1 MSRIVSP
8 GPDEPTPLNPI
19 FEPLPED
26 SLIYEPLRTIV
37 HSMRVLGYMPFVL
50 WSLLRHPRRTVG
62 LASAYYF
69 LRNTST
75 TWNESVRRFVALGS
89 SSKPRLIRAQSKP
102 YDKSKQYL
110 LAAHPHGILN
120 FGWWNLIARFGLDLV
135 DGIKL
140 VFCMAP
146 AVQYYPLYGEIFGD
160 RAKDPSAE
168 TIRKVLRT
176 TSFSPAILPGG
187 KNLLIYGFTPLPPL
201 PTLRPGHAHPTI
213 EYNYIADRMGFV
225 RLAIEHKIDIIPA
238 YSFGLNDMYVTFA
251 RWRQWRAIKAQAWG
265 LPMVFWTGPMGG
277 WIMNN
282 PFTEAVTVVTFD
294 PFPASSYTLDQVEQA
309 HEDYLV
315 YLERCFESRKAQC
328 GASHKTIE
336 FIGRKGPRPPGS
348 NLLTRAK
355 L

>member
-201 PTLRPGHAHPTI
+201 PTLRPGHAHLRIRFFGGSVNECAP
-213 EYNYIADRMGFV
+213 NDRVQLHCRPDGF
-225 RLAIEHKIDIIPA
+225 RA
-238 YSFGLNDMYVTFA
+238 A
-251 RWRQWRAIKAQAWG
+251 R
-265 LPMVFWTGPMGG
+265 
-277 WIMNN
+277 N
-282 PFTEAVTVVTFD
+282 
-294 PFPASSYTLDQVEQA
+294 
-309 HEDYLV
+309 
-315 YLERCFESRKAQC
+315 
-328 GASHKTIE
+328 
-336 FIGRKGPRPPGS
+336 
-348 NLLTRAK
+348 
-355 L
+355 

>member
-8 GPDEPTPLNPI
+8 EPDEPTPLNPI

-89 SSKPRLIRAQSKP
+89 SSKPRLVRAQSKP

-187 KNLLIYGFTPLPPL
+187 FSEAVYTN
-201 PTLRPGHAHPTI
+201 AHPTI

-309 HEDYLV
+309 HKDYLV

-328 GASHKTIE
+328 GAAHKTIE

>member
-1 MSRIVSP
+1 MEARDAAP
-8 GPDEPTPLNPI
+8 LTKLDAMPRPDEPTPLTPI

-37 HSMRVLGYMPFVL
+37 HSMRVLGYMPFVI

-69 LRNTST
+69 LRHTST
-75 TWNESVRRFVALGS
+75 TWNKSVRRLVALGS
-89 SSKPRLIRAQSKP
+89 SSKPRLIRAQSKE
-102 YDKSKQYL
+102 YDRSKQYL

-187 KNLLIYGFTPLPPL
+187 FSEAVYTN
-201 PTLRPGHAHPTI
+201 AHPAI

-238 YSFGLNDMYVTFA
+238 YTFGLNDMYLTFEPG
-251 RWRQWRAIKAQAWG
+251 RQWRAIKAQAWG

-309 HEDYLV
+309 HKDYLI
-315 YLERCFESRKAQC
+315 YLERCFESRKAEC
-328 GASHKTIE
+328 GAAHKTIE
-336 FIGRKGPRPPGS
+336 FIGRRGPRPPGS